1 MDWFPQAFLVEFE
14 IAERQVLALAEAMP
28 AEKFSWRPDTA
39 RSVSEALVHIAAG
52 NFFLLAAAGRTAPVE
67 IYGNLAVTG
76 PDAWQAFA
84 RRNDELEK
92 TMTEKPA
99 VVDFLK
105 RSFQAV
111 RESLNEK
118 DGVSFEVPH
127 MRGIY
132 MRLLA
137 HGHEHMGQMIAYTR
151 VNGLPVPWHDWRPD
165 RRTT

>member
-1 MDWFPQAFLVEFE
+1 MDWFPQASLVEFE
-14 IAERQVLALAEAMP
+14 IAERQTLALAEAMP

-39 RSVSEALVHIAAG
+39 RSVSEVLVHIAAG

-67 IYGNLAVTG
+67 IYGDLAVTG

-99 VVDFLK
+99 IVDFLQ
-105 RSFQAV
+105 RSFRAV
-111 RESLNEK
+111 RESLDEK
-118 DGVSFEVPH
+118 DGVSFDVPH
-127 MRGIY
+127 MRNIY

-137 HGHEHMGQMIAYTR
+137 HAHEHMGQMIAYTR
-151 VNGLPVPWHDWRPD
+151 VIGLPAPWPDWRPD